1 MDCDR
6 KERKIVNCIR
16 IHQVDLGGKGW
27 GHLRRRANRSGT
39 TELWAQINFRDETM
53 HFQSNSN
60 LMEKSPTFET
70 VKTSKYCPWGANGN
84 SANDYSR
91 SLIKGTTT
99 SGKLCLQGVPLLQQK
114 ALPFFDNS
122 GWTFGWH
129 SFDLSFAEQNTSPGK
144 GKDCLW
150 SAAHSNIY
158 LLEDLNAPS
167 STPNWNSATNGNTW
181 LCLIY
186 PRLGITLLKITFKL
200 PAPLTRW

>member
-1 MDCDR
+1 MHKDPPS
-6 KERKIVNCIR
+6 
-16 IHQVDLGGKGW
+16 
-27 GHLRRRANRSGT
+27 RSGRKRMRT
-39 TELWAQINFRDETM
+39 FTKAG
-53 HFQSNSN
+53 QSKRNYRIMSSDQFSRWDHALSVKQQSHGKVAN
-60 LMEKSPTFET
+60 LRNWPL

-99 SGKLCLQGVPLLQQK
+99 SGKLCLQRVPLLQQK